1 LSAVK
6 STVGWPIS
14 LIYNTTQKSAP
25 ENNASAKVRGE
36 ETIVDVDAKESKRL
50 EQVIKEFLEKI
61 KEYYSRDLLAAL
73 YEFIRE
79 FNTLPTMEISNNSSA
94 ANSMLDQS
102 SDSDDLTHSK
112 LDPLNELNSS
122 NNNGP
127 VNTSHN
133 ANMIPEELQKERGNK
148 VKDFVSMM
156 IGRFLLNSYWRT
168 DLTNQQSTDDLREC
182 IERYIMAKIFKKAYV
197 PNKTED
203 WKFAQLISSL
213 QFIQPNHLDIKS
225 LVHPELIEGC
235 SESTSTIISLFS
247 NPNISCTLCNTICL
261 RCVVFYKV

>member
-1 LSAVK
+1 
-6 STVGWPIS
+6 
-14 LIYNTTQKSAP
+14 
-25 ENNASAKVRGE
+25 
-36 ETIVDVDAKESKRL
+36 
-50 EQVIKEFLEKI
+50 
-61 KEYYSRDLLAAL
+61 
-73 YEFIRE
+73 
-79 FNTLPTMEISNNSSA
+79 MEISNNSSA

-122 NNNGP
+122 NNNGS

-182 IERYIMAKIFKKAYV
+182 IERYIMAKIFKKYV
-197 PNKTED
+197 
-203 WKFAQLISSL
+203 F
-213 QFIQPNHLDIKS
+213 F
-225 LVHPELIEGC
+225 
-235 SESTSTIISLFS
+235 
-247 NPNISCTLCNTICL
+247 
-261 RCVVFYKV
+261 